1 LLSGR
6 FSVLASPRSYNNRA
20 GLARTVNELLLPG
33 TDVFIAEMGTYGA
46 GEIAQMVAWLPS
58 EVAVLT
64 AIGPV
69 HLERFGTLRAIL
81 EAKREIAV
89 GAKVVVVNDDDELL
103 SALAGELERDGQQ
116 VLRCSSHSLEAN
128 VAVLERGDDI
138 AVQVEG
144 HEVGTARL
152 GRTRSSIALGN
163 VACAI
168 GAALALGAS
177 ASEIV
182 PLLQTLPIADNRL
195 TTAVAASGA
204 VIIDDTYNSNP
215 TGTGLALEALVA
227 GASPQHCVVVVSP
240 GMVELGRV
248 QREENARFATA
259 VAKIATHFLIVGR
272 TNRAALLAGARDASL
287 DGARCEI
294 RLVKD
299 RASAVEVVQRDFAT
313 GDVVLYE
320 NDLPDHYA

>member
-1 LLSGR
+1 MVAITGSFGKTSTKGYLAHLLSGR

-81 EAKREIAV
+81 EAK
-89 GAKVVVVNDDDELL
+89 
-103 SALAGELERDGQQ
+103 
-116 VLRCSSHSLEAN
+116 
-128 VAVLERGDDI
+128 LERGDDI